1 MCVYIYICYMY
12 IMYTYVKTHQVV
24 FFKMCAVYY
33 LKVIPQLR
41 KKKIK
46 EDSNFL
52 TLKQEAAALWHYL

>member
-1 MCVYIYICYMY
+1 MY